1 MTPEE
6 LLRTRRTVRRF
17 RAEPLGREL
26 VEELLEL
33 AITAPSA
40 SNNQPWRFFAVD
52 DPGLIERMA
61 RAVQQAVDAVAA
73 RLEEEFWPAFR
84 DYGDYFVR
92 FRAAPVVIA
101 ALYREMAMLSHMVED
116 PAVPRMEQTSGLVS
130 TSLALQNLMLAAH
143 ARGVGSSCLTGP
155 LLAAESLERLLG
167 VPSGWHLAA
176 LVALGY
182 PDEEPASPGRK
193 KVGSVLRWIEPAT
206 AGTRDRSLEL
216 ASPQHDRQQHEHQA
230 DQQGEHQGS

>member
-17 RAEPLGREL
+17 RPQPLERGL
-26 VEELLEL
+26 VEELIEL

-52 DPGLIERMA
+52 DRGLIERMA
-61 RAVQQAVDAVAA
+61 AAVQGSVEDVAGRIEA
-73 RLEEEFWPAFR
+73 AFLPAFR

-92 FRAAPVVIA
+92 FREAPVVIA
-101 ALYREMAMLSHMVED
+101 ALYRELAMLSHMLED

-130 TSLALQNLMLAAH
+130 TALALQNLMLAAH
-143 ARGVGSSCLTGP
+143 ARGLGSSCLTGP
-155 LLAAESLERLLG
+155 LLAAEKLETMLG

-182 PDEEPASPGRK
+182 PDEAPASPGRK
-193 KVGSVLRWIEPAT
+193 KVGSVLRWIEP
-206 AGTRDRSLEL
+206 SE
-216 ASPQHDRQQHEHQA
+216 S
-230 DQQGEHQGS
+230 